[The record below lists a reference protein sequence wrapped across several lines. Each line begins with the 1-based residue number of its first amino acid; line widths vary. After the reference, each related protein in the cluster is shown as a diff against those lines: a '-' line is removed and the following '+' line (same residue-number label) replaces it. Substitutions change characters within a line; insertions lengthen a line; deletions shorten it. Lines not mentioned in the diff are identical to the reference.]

1 MNLFSEKTYID
12 YQKNYFLD
20 SKFKIIEVNLTEKNK
35 NSKLFFTIE
44 NRGNMKTLNNFNNPI
59 YIDDLGLDLKSYSN
73 LIKEIKK
80 VCLNEGISS
89 ISFKKKIKQ
98 SNLEDQLNKNKSH
111 IDFIGI
117 ESSINLNDDL
127 NVIFRKFSKGHKSSL
142 KKNYENLNYELFD
155 HKNYQKNQI
164 FEMMTFH
171 EKIAGRQTRSKE
183 TWKINEKMILDNKG
197 LLIKVLENKKLISY
211 TFIFFNKENSI
222 YFSSCTDRNMFK
234 IYKNISHKVI
244 WQAIQYLKL
253 VNCKK
258 FYLGVTK
265 SIYSKSLI
273 SNKEKSIDLFKSSFG
288 GDKNHFIII
297 NNLESIQI

>member
-1 MNLFSEKTYID
+1 LNLFSEKTYID
-12 YQKNYFLD
+12 YQKNYFLE
-20 SKFKIIEVNLTEKNK
+20 SKFKIIEVNLVDKYK
-35 NSKLFFTIE
+35 NSRFFFTIE
-44 NRGNMKTLNNFNNPI
+44 NRDNMKTLNNFNNPI
-59 YIDDLGLDLKSYSN
+59 YIDDLSLDSTSYLN
-73 LIKEIKK
+73 LIKELKK

-111 IDFIGI
+111 VDFIGV

-142 KKNYENLNYELFD
+142 KKNYENLKYELFD
-155 HKNYQKNQI
+155 YKNYQKNQI

-197 LLIKVLENKKLISY
+197 LLIKVSENKKLISY

-253 VNCKK
+253 ANCKK

-273 SNKEKSIDLFKSSFG
+273 SDKEKSIDLFKSSFG
-288 GDKNHFIII
+288 GDKDYFIII
-297 NNLESIQI
+297 NNIESI